1 MNPMWTLILF
11 VVGFYILVKGAK
23 ILVDGASD
31 IAYFLNVPAWFIG
44 LVIVGIGTSMP
55 EFAINIAAV
64 LEQDPVGVSTII
76 GSNIFNVLFI
86 LGIVSVV
93 SPPKIPKHIIS
104 KSLLINL
111 GVIVLVGFM
120 FLFGFKQ
127 AFIGIDRIE
136 AFILLMLFIVWI
148 LWEIFGSHGVKPV
161 RNKDKNL
168 AVGYAI
174 LMVLLGVVGVIFGG
188 RWVVSGA
195 LKGAELLGIGSSV
208 IGLLIIGVGTSITE
222 LTVSLTAALK
232 KRSDI
237 AIGNIVGSNV
247 FDFLGI
253 FGISGL
259 FGNIPFAPD
268 LYVDL
273 LVAFSAVLIV
283 YVLTQKEGK
292 TAITRGQGIAMMILY
307 TVYFLFTII
316 RVPVIG

>member
-1 MNPMWTLILF
+1 MWTLILF
-11 VVGFYILVKGAK
+11 VAGFYILVKGART
-23 ILVDGASD
+23 LVDGASD

-44 LVIVGIGTSMP
+44 VVIVGIGTSMP

-64 LEQDPVGVSTII
+64 LENDPVGVSTII

-86 LGIVSVV
+86 LGLVAVI
-93 SPPKIPKHIIS
+93 SPPKIQKKLVS
-104 KSLLINL
+104 KNLLINL
-111 GVIVLVGFM
+111 GVIILVCAM
-120 FLFGFKQ
+120 FLFGFKDS
-127 AFIGIDRIE
+127 FIGIDRLE
-136 AFILLMLFIVWI
+136 SFILFMLFIVWV
-148 LWEIFGSHGVKPV
+148 LWEIFGSHGTKQV
-161 RNKDKNL
+161 RDRDKNL

-174 LMVLLGVVGVIFGG
+174 LMVVLGIVGVVFGG

-222 LTVSLTAALK
+222 LTVSLTAAIK

-237 AIGNIVGSNV
+237 AIGNVVGSNV

-253 FGISGL
+253 FGIAGL

-268 LYVDL
+268 LYLDL
-273 LVAFSAVLIV
+273 LVAFVAVSIV
-283 YVLTQKEGK
+283 YLLIQKRGAF
-292 TAITRGQGIAMMILY
+292 AITRGQGVALIILY

-316 RVPVIG
+316 RVPVLG